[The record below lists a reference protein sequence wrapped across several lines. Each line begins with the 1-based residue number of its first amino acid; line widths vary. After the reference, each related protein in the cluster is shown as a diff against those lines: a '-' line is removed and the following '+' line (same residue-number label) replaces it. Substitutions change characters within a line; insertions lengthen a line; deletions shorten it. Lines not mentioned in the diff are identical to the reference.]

1 LLKIYIS
8 KFYIKI
14 NNLKKSIIIICL
26 LGLSFKVTA
35 QETQTTSIPDL
46 VTDRPDAT
54 ESPTVVPVGSLQV
67 ETGAFTTSFEENGVK
82 EEVFGYNTALLRYG
96 ILKNLELRVG
106 WNFEEVQRSVN
117 GNKLDNV
124 QSGLS
129 PLLFGA
135 KIAIAQ
141 EKGWFPEM
149 GLIGHIF
156 LPFTASADFKP
167 AFTAA
172 DFRFAFN
179 HTLSERSGI
188 AYNLGGQLGGESA
201 EFAYIYT
208 LSYGYSITDK
218 LGAYVEL
225 YGDLPEDSSANH
237 FWDAGLTYA
246 IAPLIQLDATIGQSI
261 TEGQDFLLSAGVSF
275 RIDKK

>member
-1 LLKIYIS
+1 MKKLL
-8 KFYIKI
+8 
-14 NNLKKSIIIICL
+14 IIACL
-26 LGLSFKVTA
+26 LGLSFKALA
-35 QETQTTSIPDL
+35 QEAQTASVPDL

-54 ESPTVVPVGSLQV
+54 EAPTVVPIGSLQV
-67 ETGAFTTSFEENGVK
+67 ETGAFTTSFEENGIK
-82 EEVFGYNTALLRYG
+82 EEVFGYNTTLLRYG

-106 WNFEEVQRSVN
+106 WNFEEVQTTIN
-117 GNKLDNV
+117 GMESGDV
-124 QSGLS
+124 ASGLS

-141 EKGWFPEM
+141 EKGWFPEV

-156 LPFTASADFKP
+156 LPFTASSDFKP
-167 AFTAA
+167 EFTAA

-179 HTLSERSGI
+179 HTLSDRSGI
-188 AYNLGGQLGGESA
+188 AYNVGGQLGGASA
-201 EFAYIYT
+201 EFSYIYT
-208 LSYGYSITDK
+208 FAYGYAITDK

-237 FWDAGLTYA
+237 FWDAGFTYA

-261 TEGQDFLLSAGVSF
+261 TEGQDLLISAGVSF

>member
-1 LLKIYIS
+1 M
-8 KFYIKI
+8 
-14 NNLKKSIIIICL
+14 CL
-26 LGLSFKVTA
+26 LGFSIQLVA
-35 QETQTTSIPDL
+35 QETETTPDL

-54 ESPTVVPVGSLQV
+54 EAPTVVPVGSLQV
-67 ETGAFTTSFEENGVK
+67 ETGAFTTSFEDNGIK
-82 EEVFGYNTALLRYG
+82 EEVFTYNTTLLRYG
-96 ILKNLELRVG
+96 ILDNLELRIG
-106 WNFEEVQRSVN
+106 WNFEEVQTTIN
-117 GNKLDNV
+117 GMESNDV
-124 QSGLS
+124 ASGLS

-135 KIAIAQ
+135 KVAISE
-141 EKGWFPEM
+141 EKGWFPEI

-156 LPFTASADFKP
+156 LPFTASSDFKP
-167 AFTAA
+167 EFTAA
-172 DFRFAFN
+172 DFRFSFN

-208 LSYGYSITDK
+208 LAYGYSITDK
-218 LGAYVEL
+218 LGAYVEV

-246 IAPLIQLDATIGQSI
+246 IAPLIQLDATVGQSI
-261 TEGQDFLLSAGVSF
+261 TEGQDILLSAGVSF

>member
-1 LLKIYIS
+1 
-8 KFYIKI
+8 
-14 NNLKKSIIIICL
+14 LKKSIIILCL
-26 LGLSFKVTA
+26 LGVSLKITA
-35 QETQTTSIPDL
+35 QESQTASVPGL

-54 ESPTVVPVGSLQV
+54 EAPTVVPVGSLQV
-67 ETGAFTTSFEENGVK
+67 ETGAFTTSFEENGRK
-82 EEVFGYNTALLRYG
+82 EEVFGYNTTLLRYG
-96 ILKNLELRVG
+96 ILDNLELRIG
-106 WNFEEVQRSVN
+106 WNFEEVQTTIN
-117 GNKLDNV
+117 GMELGNV

-135 KIAIAQ
+135 KVAIKE
-141 EKGWFPEM
+141 EKGWLPEV

-156 LPFTASADFKP
+156 LPFTASSDFKP
-167 AFTAA
+167 EFTRA

-179 HTLSERSGI
+179 HTLSERSGV
-188 AYNLGGQLGGESA
+188 AYNIGGQLGGESA

-208 LSYGYSITDK
+208 FAYGYSITEK
-218 LGAYVEL
+218 LSAYAEL

-246 IAPLIQLDATIGQSI
+246 IAPLIQLDATVGQSI
-261 TEGQDFLLSAGVSF
+261 TDGQDLLISAGVSF

>member
-1 LLKIYIS
+1 MAHSLQAI
-8 KFYIKI
+8 
-14 NNLKKSIIIICL
+14 
-26 LGLSFKVTA
+26 A
-35 QETQTTSIPDL
+35 QETETTPGL

-54 ESPTVVPVGSLQV
+54 EAPTVVPVGSLQV
-67 ETGAFTTSFEENGVK
+67 ETGAFTTSFEDNGIK
-82 EEVFGYNTALLRYG
+82 EEVFTYNTTLLRYG
-96 ILKNLELRVG
+96 ILDNLELRIG
-106 WNFEEVQRSVN
+106 WNFEEVKTTIN
-117 GNKLDNV
+117 GMESGDV
-124 QSGLS
+124 ASGLS

-135 KIAIAQ
+135 KVAISE
-141 EKGWFPEM
+141 EKRWFPEI

-156 LPFTASADFKP
+156 LPFTASSDFKSE
-167 AFTAA
+167 FTAA

-188 AYNLGGQLGGESA
+188 AYNVGGQLGGESA

-208 LSYGYSITDK
+208 LAYGYSITDK
-218 LGAYVEL
+218 LGAYVEV

-246 IAPLIQLDATIGQSI
+246 IAPLIQLDATVGKSI
-261 TEGQDFLLSAGVSF
+261 TEGQDILLSVGVSF

>member
-1 LLKIYIS
+1 MG
-8 KFYIKI
+8 F
-14 NNLKKSIIIICL
+14 SIQL
-26 LGLSFKVTA
+26 VA
-35 QETQTTSIPDL
+35 QETETTPDL

-54 ESPTVVPVGSLQV
+54 EAPTVVPVGSLQV
-67 ETGAFTTSFEENGVK
+67 ETGALTTSFEDNGIK
-82 EEVFGYNTALLRYG
+82 EEVFTYNTTLLRYG
-96 ILKNLELRVG
+96 ILDNLELRIG
-106 WNFEEVQRSVN
+106 WNFEEVQTTIN
-117 GNKLDNV
+117 GMESNDV
-124 QSGLS
+124 ASGLS

-135 KIAIAQ
+135 KVAITE
-141 EKGWFPEM
+141 EKGWFPEI

-156 LPFTASADFKP
+156 LPFTASSDFKP
-167 AFTAA
+167 EFTAA
-172 DFRFAFN
+172 DFRFSFN

-208 LSYGYSITDK
+208 LAYGYSITDK
-218 LGAYVEL
+218 LGAYVEV

-246 IAPLIQLDATIGQSI
+246 IAPLIQLDATVGQSI
-261 TEGQDFLLSAGVSF
+261 TEGQDILLSAGVSF

>member
-1 LLKIYIS
+1 M
-8 KFYIKI
+8 
-14 NNLKKSIIIICL
+14 KKSIIIMCL
-26 LGLSFKVTA
+26 LGFSIQLVA
-35 QETQTTSIPDL
+35 QETETTPDL

-54 ESPTVVPVGSLQV
+54 EAPTVVPVGSLQV
-67 ETGAFTTSFEENGVK
+67 ETGALTTSFEDNGIK
-82 EEVFGYNTALLRYG
+82 EEVFTYNTTLLRYG
-96 ILKNLELRVG
+96 ILDNLELRIG
-106 WNFEEVQRSVN
+106 WNFEEVQTTIN
-117 GNKLDNV
+117 GMESNDV
-124 QSGLS
+124 ASGLS

-135 KIAIAQ
+135 KVAITE
-141 EKGWFPEM
+141 EKGWFPEI

-156 LPFTASADFKP
+156 LPFTASSDFKP
-167 AFTAA
+167 EFTAA
-172 DFRFAFN
+172 DFRFSFN

-208 LSYGYSITDK
+208 LAYGYSITDK
-218 LGAYVEL
+218 LGAYVEV

-246 IAPLIQLDATIGQSI
+246 IAPLIQLDATVGQSI
-261 TEGQDFLLSAGVSF
+261 TEGQDILLSAGVSF

>member
-1 LLKIYIS
+1 M
-8 KFYIKI
+8 
-14 NNLKKSIIIICL
+14 KKSILIMCL
-26 LGLSFKVTA
+26 FGFSIQLVA
-35 QETQTTSIPDL
+35 QETETTPEL

-54 ESPTVVPVGSLQV
+54 EAPTVVPVGSLQV
-67 ETGAFTTSFEENGVK
+67 ETGAFTTSFEDNGIK
-82 EEVFGYNTALLRYG
+82 EEVFTYNTALLRYG
-96 ILKNLELRVG
+96 ILDNLELRIG
-106 WNFEEVQRSVN
+106 WNFEEVKTTIN
-117 GNKLDNV
+117 GMETNDV
-124 QSGLS
+124 ASGLS

-135 KIAIAQ
+135 KVAISE
-141 EKGWFPEM
+141 EKGWFPEI
-149 GLIGHIF
+149 GLIGHVF
-156 LPFTASADFKP
+156 LPFTASSDFKP
-167 AFTAA
+167 EFTAA

-208 LSYGYSITDK
+208 LAYGYSITDK
-218 LGAYVEL
+218 LGAYVEV

-246 IAPLIQLDATIGQSI
+246 IAPLIQLDATVGQSI
-261 TEGQDFLLSAGVSF
+261 TEGQDLLLSAGVSF